1 MYLNTNLKF
10 LRTRNK
16 LTQQDLANAL
26 EVGRSALN
34 GYEHQQSVPTIET
47 ILKISTYFK
56 ISVDTLLKVDLK
68 KLPESKISELE
79 KGIED
84 YIKGKYLRIVSTTVN
99 KDNEDNIELVPVKA
113 QAGYAKGYADNEFI
127 SKLPRYYLPFLDKN
141 RKYRTFEIKGDS
153 MLPIKE
159 GGLVTCEYVEDWMD
173 IRNGLCY
180 IILLKDDGIV
190 FKRIFNE
197 IQKEKRLILVSNN
210 VMYKPY
216 TVKIEDVVEV
226 WKYVMDYAKTLE

>member
-26 EVGRSALN
+26 ELGRSALN

-47 ILKISTYFK
+47 ILKISSYFK

-84 YIKGKYLRIVSTTVN
+84 GSTIQNFDIENFSYTLDDIIMELETIGEFEFLSDEEADGEELDLDI
-99 KDNEDNIELVPVKA
+99 DN
-113 QAGYAKGYADNEFI
+113 
-127 SKLPRYYLPFLDKN
+127 
-141 RKYRTFEIKGDS
+141 
-153 MLPIKE
+153 
-159 GGLVTCEYVEDWMD
+159 
-173 IRNGLCY
+173 
-180 IILLKDDGIV
+180 DD
-190 FKRIFNE
+190 
-197 IQKEKRLILVSNN
+197 
-210 VMYKPY
+210 Y
-216 TVKIEDVVEV
+216 
-226 WKYVMDYAKTLE
+226 

>member
-26 EVGRSALN
+26 ELGRSALN

-47 ILKISTYFK
+47 ILKISSYFK

-99 KDNEDNIELVPVKA
+99 NDNEDNIELVPV
-113 QAGYAKGYADNEFI
+113 
-127 SKLPRYYLPFLDKN
+127 
-141 RKYRTFEIKGDS
+141 
-153 MLPIKE
+153 
-159 GGLVTCEYVEDWMD
+159 
-173 IRNGLCY
+173 
-180 IILLKDDGIV
+180 
-190 FKRIFNE
+190 
-197 IQKEKRLILVSNN
+197 
-210 VMYKPY
+210 
-216 TVKIEDVVEV
+216 
-226 WKYVMDYAKTLE
+226 